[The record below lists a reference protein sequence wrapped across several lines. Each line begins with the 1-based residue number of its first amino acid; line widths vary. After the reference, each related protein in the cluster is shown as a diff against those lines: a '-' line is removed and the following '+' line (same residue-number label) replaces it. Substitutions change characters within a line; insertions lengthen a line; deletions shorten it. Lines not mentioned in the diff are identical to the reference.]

1 MTAREQVL
9 GGVRRALG
17 RGALDGAAAAPLEQ
31 RVAAPPRGVI
41 PARTEGLD
49 RKALV
54 DLFERYAT
62 DAAATVTRVPRVDE
76 VPDAVAAFLASQNLP
91 ADVAMAPDPLLDKVP
106 WDRRPLLR
114 IRKGRSD
121 GLDPVGLSAAF
132 SGIAE
137 TATLMLA
144 SGADSPSTL
153 NFLPDTHVVVLPAS
167 RVVGP
172 MEDAWAKL
180 RAANPNA
187 QLSGEAMPR
196 TVNFITGPSRTGDIE
211 QKILMGAHGP
221 RRLHIVIVEDEQG

>member
-1 MTAREQVL
+1 MAARDQIL
-9 GGVRRALG
+9 GGIRRSLN
-17 RGALDGAAAAPLEQ
+17 RGALEGDAAAPLEG
-31 RVAAPPRGVI
+31 RLATPPRGAI
-41 PARTEGLD
+41 PARTQGLD
-49 RKALV
+49 RKGLV

-62 DAAATVTRVPRVDE
+62 EVAATVTRVSTLDE
-76 VPDAVAAFLASQNLP
+76 VPEAVAGFLASQNLP
-91 ADVAMAPDPLLDKVP
+91 AELAMAPDPLLDRVP

-121 GLDPVGLSAAF
+121 GRDPVGVSAAF

-144 SGADSPSTL
+144 SGPESPSTL

-180 RAANPNA
+180 RAASPA
-187 QLSGEAMPR
+187 AKLSGAAMPR

-221 RRLHIVIVEDEQG
+221 RRLHIVIVEDDRS